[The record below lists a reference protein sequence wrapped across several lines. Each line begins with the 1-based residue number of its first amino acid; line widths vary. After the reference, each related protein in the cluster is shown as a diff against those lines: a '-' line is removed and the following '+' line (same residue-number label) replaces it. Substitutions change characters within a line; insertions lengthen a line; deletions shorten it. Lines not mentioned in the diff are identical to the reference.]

1 MALPSENRTAKV
13 IAVEEAIKSMSPQQL
28 AALPALEEEDF
39 KVFGTLIQHFCFVD
53 LNLRRA
59 LELFKIK
66 GMLPESAK
74 KLYPNL
80 PDSKLTET
88 LIEIVK
94 GMDAKAEDIPTALTW
109 LEVISKTRGYRNL
122 VGHFAGKRFPNHDVY
137 VFVSK
142 SDRDARKVF
151 GSDLATHRVHTAVA
165 GRSEFS
171 EMTTSVE
178 AAQLWLAKKIPEWD
192 ARYLKTSQANIRG

>member
-1 MALPSENRTAKV
+1 MALPGENRTAKV
-13 IAVEEAIKSMSPQQL
+13 IAVEDAIKKMSAQEL
-28 AALPALEEEDF
+28 AALPSLDAEDF
-39 KVFGTLIQHFCFVD
+39 KVIGTLVQHFSFID

-59 LELFKIK
+59 LELFAVSK
-66 GMLPESAK
+66 MLPEKAK

-80 PDSKLTET
+80 PDSMLSET

-94 GMDAKAEDIPTALTW
+94 GMDAKTEDIPTALTW

-122 VGHFAGKRFPNHDVY
+122 VGHFAGKRFPNQDVY

-151 GSDLATHRVHTAVA
+151 GSGLAAHRVHTAVA
-165 GRSEFS
+165 GRSEFI
-171 EMTTSVE
+171 EMTKSVE
-178 AAQLWLAKKIPEWD
+178 QAQLWLAARIPEWD
-192 ARYLKTSQANIRG
+192 KRYLKPSGAKATV